1 MKMRSKEYLIKLCE
15 AKGIKIDPDMKKKEL
30 EELLAPKSNNLLQ
43 IPVMKARDFI
53 SLSEEEQEEILNSD
67 RWVAEEKYNGVHAKL
82 HFKSDGIHIDGR
94 KKSDVTFS
102 YIERTDNFP
111 HIYSCHSNIPEDTVF
126 DCELKNPSESI
137 DTGSVITKGTL
148 TSTTSI
154 FSSDPERAIEIQKKS
169 GPCYVHVFD
178 IIRVSGYKVV
188 SNYEERR
195 FLLRRYFNVPHNKF
209 AFKEAH
215 IYLSEQSKDKRE
227 LYSSLVKDGK
237 EGIML
242 KSLDGYY
249 EENKES
255 KYMYKWKNTYTVDGF
270 ITGYIPGKNAF
281 TGLIGSLEVSVYL
294 KDTNKVV
301 VIGCCP
307 PGDMETRRMMTATDG
322 SLKKEYYGSVVEVR
336 GYDYTTNGRIQHA
349 VLEKF
354 RPDKNKEDCICDI
367 NNMNKYLNV

>member
-1 MKMRSKEYLIKLCE
+1 MRSKEQLIKLCE

-30 EELLAPKSNNLLQ
+30 EELLAPESNNLLQ

-67 RWVAEEKYNGVHAKL
+67 RWIAEEKYNGVHAKL

-102 YIERTDNFP
+102 YIERTNNFP
-111 HIYSCHSNIPEDTVF
+111 HIYSCQSNIPVDTIL
-126 DCELKNPSESI
+126 DCELKNPNETI

-178 IIRVSGYKVV
+178 IIRMSGHKVV

-195 FLLRRYFNVPHNKF
+195 SLLKRYFNDSHNKY
-209 AFKEAH
+209 AFKDAH
-215 IYLSEQSKDKRE
+215 IYLSEQSKDKRG
-227 LYSSLVKDGK
+227 LYDSLVKQGK
-237 EGIML
+237 EGVML
-242 KSLDGYY
+242 KCLNGVY
-249 EENKES
+249 EEGKES
-255 KYMYKWKNTYTVDGF
+255 KYMLKWKNTYTVDGF

-281 TGLIGSLEVSVYL
+281 TGLIGSLEISVYL
-294 KDTNKVV
+294 KDTNTVV
-301 VIGCCP
+301 IIGCCP
-307 PGDMETRRMMTATDG
+307 PGDMETRKMMTATDG
-322 SLKKEYYGSVVEVR
+322 SLKKEFLGNVVEVR
-336 GYDYTTNGRIQHA
+336 GYDYTTNGRMQHA
-349 VLEKF
+349 VLERF
-354 RPDKNKEDCICDI
+354 RPDKNKEDCIFDPDNI
-367 NNMNKYLNV
+367 RVVGE

>member
-1 MKMRSKEYLIKLCE
+1 MRSKEYLIKLCE

-111 HIYSCHSNIPEDTVF
+111 HIYSCHSNIPEDTIF

-137 DTGSVITKGTL
+137 NTGSVITKGTL

-188 SNYEERR
+188 FNYEERR
-195 FLLRRYFNVPHNKF
+195 SLLRRYFNDPRNKF

-227 LYSSLVKDGK
+227 LYSSLVKQEK
-237 EGIML
+237 EGVML
-242 KSLDGYY
+242 KCLDGYY

-255 KYMYKWKNTYTVDGF
+255 RYVYKQKKYYTIDGF

-281 TGLIGSLEVSVYL
+281 TGLIGSLEISVYL

-301 VIGCCP
+301 IIGCCP
-307 PGDMETRRMMTATDG
+307 PGDMETRRVMSEKDG
-322 SLKKEYYGSVVEVR
+322 SLKKEFLGGIVEIR
-336 GYDYTTNGRIQHA
+336 GYELTTNNRFQHC
-349 VLEKF
+349 VLERF
-354 RPDKNKEDCICDI
+354 RPDKNKEECVFDI